1 MTARALYLSLR
12 LRRQHKKVNVT
23 KATFS
28 AIHNK
33 KSGESYKG
41 KDLAQGK
48 EERKSSSSAISRAE
62 GASTDQDDDG
72 GEAFSIVEVSD

>member
-1 MTARALYLSLR
+1 MTARALYIFIVASPSSE
-12 LRRQHKKVNVT
+12 HKKVNVT

-28 AIHNK
+28 VIHNK

-72 GEAFSIVEVSD
+72 GTKHSPLLR